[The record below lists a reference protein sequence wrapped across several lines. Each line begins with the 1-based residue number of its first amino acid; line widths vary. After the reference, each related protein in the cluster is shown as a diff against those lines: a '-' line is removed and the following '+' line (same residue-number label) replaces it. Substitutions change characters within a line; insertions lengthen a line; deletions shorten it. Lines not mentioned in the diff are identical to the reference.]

1 MIVDEPRPLRTRI
14 RWWVAKQLDCL
25 SRRTCWA
32 DLVSF
37 ALGDRRSPWQ
47 PIRPECRRDAAANG
61 YWVGAINRPGWE
73 DPWRIGEFY
82 GQSYFCDPRGQIIA
96 EGSRDKDELV
106 IADLDM
112 EKIREVRNTWQFF
125 RDRRPDLYGPI
136 IDD

>member
-14 RWWVAKQLDCL
+14 RWWVAKQLDCR

-61 YWVGAINRPGWE
+61 YCYCGKVMADGTTRAPGTGLPGGA
-73 DPWRIGEFY
+73 
-82 GQSYFCDPRGQIIA
+82 S
-96 EGSRDKDELV
+96 
-106 IADLDM
+106 
-112 EKIREVRNTWQFF
+112 
-125 RDRRPDLYGPI
+125 
-136 IDD
+136 